1 MNKLAISFNWLKD
14 DDKFLSSMEKMSLN
28 IPLDTSEMEYLL
40 SCAVI
45 FLEEYRKDKRKNLYF
60 EIAYFIVLKSAINN
74 GEYEPLLDV
83 SSNFGLYPI
92 SNYIT
97 KNNLFTISAS
107 SEFSL
112 SYQLRKFEYNSI
124 IETYEQKKSRLE
136 LVKSDDEENCYIA
149 PTSFGKSSLI
159 TEIIREKQL
168 KKVAIIVPT
177 KSLLIQTY
185 KLVKNNFLS
194 RNIIFHDEMY
204 DGSDDFIAIFT
215 QERALR
221 LLKDESISFDLLI
234 IDEAHNLFN
243 YDSRS
248 LLLTRLIRRNRNR
261 NPKSV
266 NYYLSPLISD
276 SNNLRV
282 ENEQE
287 IFERKIIS
295 NIKEADIYE
304 YKESGE
310 VRKYNRFLDVFF
322 ESGYSENFLS
332 YIIENSKDKNF
343 LYLRFPKRV
352 EELSILLDSKLEFI
366 GSPSLM
372 ELSDVISMNVHEDF
386 YCVDY
391 IKKGLVYLHGKLPD
405 LIKEYLEFKFS
416 ENKEVKYVVANSVI
430 LEGVNLPVDNM
441 YIMNTNS
448 LDAKSLTNLIGRV
461 NRLNEVFDDER
472 RSLDKLMP
480 SVHFVNSEDFN
491 RKGGNMENQ
500 IRKLKSGV
508 FKDTL
513 ENPLLVNFDIDKM
526 KLDLEKAREENKL
539 ERVVTLER
547 KLDEYQEIKG
557 REDFLITSELDSHNR
572 VKRVLLESDILSVYF
587 NSEQMINKL
596 SNKVDTIVQHPTWKE
611 SHIIDRVYLLFIQG
625 LESYIVKKNFLRLQ
639 HEKARDF
646 YKMFTGNLHR
656 LSLKEHISDTIRY
669 FQSIKYLPQGREFY
683 IGESYGE
690 FGKINPDGK
699 FGKAVYL
706 DLATKSNKELANISL
721 VKIKIESDFV
731 SYTLNNFV
739 NVMYDLDIISEE
751 EYELYIYGTTNK
763 SNSEFVKLG
772 FSGSLINRL
781 DRDKQ
786 MSNLSINDHGLVEY
800 NDDFVN
806 YINVQDDLIKFEIGK
821 FIEI

>member
-1 MNKLAISFNWLKD
+1 MK
-14 DDKFLSSMEKMSLN
+14 KMSLN

-136 LVKSDDEENCYIA
+136 LVNSNDEENCYIA

-343 LYLRFPKRV
+343 LYLRAPKRV

-372 ELSDVISMNVHEDF
+372 ELSDVISMNVHKDF

-572 VKRVLLESDILSVYF
+572 VKKVLLESDILSVYF

-611 SHIIDRVYLLFIQG
+611 SHIIDQVYLLFIQG
-625 LESYIVKKNFLRLQ
+625 LESYIVKKDFLRLQ

-690 FGKINPDGK
+690 VGKINPDGK

-800 NDDFVN
+800 NDDFVK

>member
-1 MNKLAISFNWLKD
+1 MDNLAISFNWLKD
-14 DDKFLSSMEKMSLN
+14 DEVFFSSMQKMSLN
-28 IPLDTSEMEYLL
+28 APLETRDMEYML
-40 SCAVI
+40 SCAVL
-45 FLEEYRKDKRKNLYF
+45 FLEEYNKDKRKNLYF
-60 EIAYFIVLKSAINN
+60 EIAYFIVLKNAINN

-97 KNNLFTISAS
+97 KNKLYNSSFS

-112 SYQLRKFEYNSI
+112 LYQLRKFEYKSI
-124 IETYEQKKSRLE
+124 VETYDQKKSRLD
-136 LVKSDDEENCYIA
+136 LVNSHDEENCYIA

-159 TEIIREKQL
+159 TEIVNEKL
-168 KKVAIIVPT
+168 TPKVGIIVPT

-185 KLVKNNFLS
+185 KLIKNNFPK

-221 LLKDESISFDLLI
+221 LLKDESLSFDLLI

-248 LLLTRLIRRNRNR
+248 LLLTRLIRRNRKR
-261 NPKSV
+261 NPQSI

-276 SNNLRV
+276 SSNLKV
-282 ENEQE
+282 ENEQD
-287 IFERKIIS
+287 IFERRIIS
-295 NIKEADIYE
+295 NIKEPDIYE

-310 VRKYNRFLDVFF
+310 VRKYNRFLDFFF
-322 ESGYSENFLS
+322 ESGRSECFIS
-332 YIIENSKDKNF
+332 YIIENSKEKNF
-343 LYLRFPKRV
+343 LYLRAPKKV
-352 EELSILLDSKLEFI
+352 EELSIVLNSKLDFI
-366 GSPSLM
+366 DSTSLA
-372 ELSDVISMNVHEDF
+372 ELSEVISMNVHKDF

-416 ENKEVKYVVANSVI
+416 ENRDIKYVVANSVI

-441 YIMNTNS
+441 YILNTNS

-472 RSLDKLMP
+472 KSLDKLLP
-480 SVHFVNSEDFN
+480 SVHFVNSENFN
-491 RKGGNMENQ
+491 RKSGNMENQ

-513 ENPLLVNFDIDKM
+513 ENPLLVNFDIEKM
-526 KLDLEKAREENKL
+526 KLDLEKAKEGNNLGKIEI
-539 ERVVTLER
+539 LER
-547 KLDEYQEIKG
+547 KLNDYHQVKG
-557 REDFLITSELDSHNR
+557 KEDFLISSELDDNNK
-572 VKRVLLESDILSVYF
+572 VKRILLESDILSVYF
-587 NSEQMINKL
+587 NSEQIISKL
-596 SNKVDTIVQHPTWKE
+596 SEKVDNITQEPFWDRA
-611 SHIIDRVYLLFIQG
+611 HIIDKVYLFFIKDLENYLF
-625 LESYIVKKNFLRLQ
+625 KRDFLRLQ
-639 HEKARDF
+639 HQKARDF
-646 YKMFTGNLHR
+646 YKMFTSNLHR

-683 IGESYGE
+683 IGDSYGE
-690 FGKINPDGK
+690 VGKVNPDGRPGK
-699 FGKAVYL
+699 FVYL
-706 DLATKSNKELANISL
+706 DLASKSNKEIANIAL

-739 NVMYDLDIISEE
+739 NVMNDLGVISEE
-751 EYELYIYGTTNK
+751 EYDLYIYGTTNK
-763 SNSEFVKLG
+763 SNSDFVKLG
-772 FSGSLINRL
+772 LSGSLINKL
-781 DRDKQ
+781 DRDNQ
-786 MSNLSINDHGLVEY
+786 MINLSINEHGYVDY

-806 YINVQDDLIKFEIGK
+806 YLRDQDDLVKFEIGK
-821 FIEI
+821 FIDI

>member
-1 MNKLAISFNWLKD
+1 MNELTISFNWLKED
-14 DDKFLSSMEKMSLN
+14 EKFFSSMKKMSLN
-28 IPLDTSEMEYLL
+28 IPLDTREMEYLL
-40 SCAVI
+40 SCAVV
-45 FLEEYRKDKRKNLYF
+45 FLEEYRKDKRKSLYF
-60 EIAYFIVLKSAINN
+60 EIAYFIVLKIAINN
-74 GEYEPLLDV
+74 NEYEPLLDV

-92 SNYIT
+92 SNYIS
-97 KNNLFTISAS
+97 KNNLYTSSLS

-136 LVKSDDEENCYIA
+136 LVNSDDKENCYIA

-159 TEIIREKQL
+159 TEIIREKKL

-185 KLVKNNFLS
+185 KLVKNKFSS

-204 DGSDDFIAIFT
+204 DDSDDFIAIFT

-221 LLKDESISFDLLI
+221 ILKDESISFDLLI

-243 YDSRS
+243 YDPRS
-248 LLLTRLIRRNRNR
+248 LLLTRLIRRNRKR

-276 SNNLRV
+276 SNNLKI
-282 ENEQE
+282 ESNQE
-287 IFERKIIS
+287 IFERRIIN

-304 YKESGE
+304 YKESGA

-322 ESGYSENFLS
+322 ESGHSESFLS
-332 YIIENSKDKNF
+332 YIVENSKNKNF
-343 LYLRFPKRV
+343 LYLRAPKKV
-352 EELSILLDSKLEFI
+352 EGLSKLLDSKLDLI
-366 GSPSLM
+366 SSPNLM
-372 ELSDVISMNVHEDF
+372 ELSNVISKNVHTDF

-416 ENKEVKYVVANSVI
+416 KNKEVKYVIANSVI

-441 YIMNTNS
+441 YILNTNS
-448 LDAKSLTNLIGRV
+448 LDAKSITNLIGRV

-472 RSLDKLMP
+472 KSLDKLMP

-491 RKGGNMENQ
+491 RQGGNMENQ

-508 FKDTL
+508 FKDTID
-513 ENPLLVNFDIDKM
+513 NPLLVNFDIEKM
-526 KLDLEKAREENKL
+526 KLDLEKAREGNNLDK
-539 ERVVTLER
+539 VATLER
-547 KLDEYQEIKG
+547 KLGEYQEIKG
-557 REDFLITSELDSHNR
+557 REDFLITSELDSKNK

-587 NSEQMINKL
+587 NSEKMINTL
-596 SNKVDTIVQHPTWKE
+596 SNKIDTIDQHPTWKK
-611 SHIIDRVYLLFIQG
+611 SHIIDKVYLFFIQG
-625 LESYIVKKNFLRLQ
+625 LENHIVKKDFLRLQ

-646 YKMFTGNLHR
+646 YKMFTGDLHR

-669 FQSIKYLPQGREFY
+669 FQSIKHLPQGRQFY
-683 IGESYGE
+683 IGDSYGE
-690 FGKINPDGK
+690 VGKINPDGK
-699 FGKAVYL
+699 IGKAVYL

-721 VKIKIESDFV
+721 VKIKIESDFI

-739 NVMYDLDIISEE
+739 NVIYDLDLISEE

-786 MSNLSINDHGLVEY
+786 MSNLSINSHGLVEY

-806 YINVQDDLIKFEIGK
+806 YINIQDDLIKFEVGK
-821 FIEI
+821 FIDI

>member
-14 DDKFLSSMEKMSLN
+14 DDKFLSSMKKMSLN

-112 SYQLRKFEYNSI
+112 SYQLHKFEYNSI

-136 LVKSDDEENCYIA
+136 LVNSNDEENCYIA

-343 LYLRFPKRV
+343 LYLRAPKRV

-372 ELSDVISMNVHEDF
+372 ELSDVISMNVHKDF

-461 NRLNEVFDDER
+461 NRLNEVFDDQR

-500 IRKLKSGV
+500 IRKLKSGI

-572 VKRVLLESDILSVYF
+572 VKKVLLESDILSVYF

-625 LESYIVKKNFLRLQ
+625 LENYIVKKDFLRLQ

-690 FGKINPDGK
+690 VGKINPDGK

-800 NDDFVN
+800 NNDFVK

>member
-1 MNKLAISFNWLKD
+1 MK
-14 DDKFLSSMEKMSLN
+14 KMSLN

-136 LVKSDDEENCYIA
+136 LVNSNDEENCYIA

-343 LYLRFPKRV
+343 LYLRAPKRV

-372 ELSDVISMNVHEDF
+372 ELSDVISMNVHKDF

-461 NRLNEVFDDER
+461 NRLNEVFDDQR

-500 IRKLKSGV
+500 IRKLKSGI

-572 VKRVLLESDILSVYF
+572 VKKVLLESDILSVYF

-625 LESYIVKKNFLRLQ
+625 LENYIVKKDFLRLQ

-690 FGKINPDGK
+690 VGKINPDGK

-800 NDDFVN
+800 NNDFVK

>member
-1 MNKLAISFNWLKD
+1 
-14 DDKFLSSMEKMSLN
+14 MSLN

-731 SYTLNNFV
+731 SYMLNNFV

>member
-14 DDKFLSSMEKMSLN
+14 DDKFLSSMKKMSLN

-136 LVKSDDEENCYIA
+136 LVNSNDEENCYIA

-185 KLVKNNFLS
+185 KLLKNNFLS

-343 LYLRFPKRV
+343 LYLRAPKRV

-372 ELSDVISMNVHEDF
+372 ELSDVISMNVHKDF

-461 NRLNEVFDDER
+461 NRLNEVFDDQR

-500 IRKLKSGV
+500 IRKLKSGI

-572 VKRVLLESDILSVYF
+572 VKKVLLESDILSVYF

-625 LESYIVKKNFLRLQ
+625 LENYIVKKDFLRLQ

-690 FGKINPDGK
+690 VGKINPDGK

-800 NDDFVN
+800 NNDFVK

>member
-1 MNKLAISFNWLKD
+1 MK
-14 DDKFLSSMEKMSLN
+14 KMSLN

-97 KNNLFTISAS
+97 KHNLFTISTSA
-107 SEFSL
+107 EFSL

-136 LVKSDDEENCYIA
+136 LVNSDDEENCYIA

-322 ESGYSENFLS
+322 ESGYSDSFLS

-343 LYLRFPKRV
+343 LYLRAPKRV

-372 ELSDVISMNVHEDF
+372 ELSDVISMNVHKDF

-596 SNKVDTIVQHPTWKE
+596 SNKVDTIVQHPTWEE

-625 LESYIVKKNFLRLQ
+625 LESYIVKKDFLRLQ

-690 FGKINPDGK
+690 VGKINPDGK

-786 MSNLSINDHGLVEY
+786 MSNLSINEHGLVEY

-821 FIEI
+821 FIDI

>member
-1 MNKLAISFNWLKD
+1 MNNLAISFSWLKD
-14 DDKFLSSMEKMSLN
+14 DDKFFSSMKKMSLN
-28 IPLDTSEMEYLL
+28 TPLNAEEIEYLL
-40 SCAVI
+40 SCAVLFI
-45 FLEEYRKDKRKNLYF
+45 EEYHKDNRKHLYF
-60 EIAYFIVLKSAINN
+60 ELAYFIVLKSAINN
-74 GEYEPLLDV
+74 HEYEPLLDV

-97 KNNLFTISAS
+97 KHNLYSGSLS

-112 SYQLRKFEYNSI
+112 LYQLSKFEYNSI
-124 IETYEQKKSRLE
+124 IETYEQRSSRLQ
-136 LVKSDDEENCYIA
+136 LVNSDVEENCYIA

-159 TEIIREKQL
+159 TEIIREKNL
-168 KKVAIIVPT
+168 SKVAIIVPT

-185 KLVKNNFLS
+185 KLIKNNFS
-194 RNIIFHDEMY
+194 NRNIIFHDEMY
-204 DGSDDFIAIFT
+204 DGSDSFISIFT

-234 IDEAHNLFN
+234 IDEAHNLFS

-248 LLLTRLIRRNRNR
+248 LLLTRLIRRNRKRNR
-261 NPKSV
+261 NSV

-276 SNNLRV
+276 SNNLKV
-282 ENEQE
+282 ESEQE
-287 IFERKIIS
+287 IFEKKIIS

-322 ESGYSENFLS
+322 ESGRSDNYLN
-332 YIIENSKDKNF
+332 YIIENSKEKNF
-343 LYLRFPKRV
+343 LYLRAPKRV
-352 EELSILLDSKLEFI
+352 EELSILLDSKLEHI

-372 ELSDVISMNVHEDF
+372 ELSDVISMNVHKDF
-386 YCVDY
+386 YCVEY

-448 LDAKSLTNLIGRV
+448 LDGKSLTNLIGRV

-472 RSLDKLMP
+472 KSLDKLQP

-491 RKGGNMENQ
+491 RRGGNMENQ

-508 FKDTL
+508 FKDNL

-526 KLDLEKAREENKL
+526 KLDLEKAKEGSKI
-539 ERVVTLER
+539 ERVLTLEK
-547 KLDEYQEIKG
+547 KLAEYQEVKET
-557 REDFLITSELDSHNR
+557 EDFLVTSELDIKNR
-572 VKRVLLESDILSVYF
+572 VKRILLESDILSVYF
-587 NSEQMINKL
+587 SSGEMIDRL
-596 SNKVDTIVQHPTWKE
+596 SNKVDSISQHPEWDE
-611 SHIIDRVYLLFIQG
+611 SHIIDKVYLFFIQG
-625 LESYIVKKNFLRLQ
+625 LESYIFKKDFLRLQ
-639 HEKARDF
+639 HDKARDF

-656 LSLKEHISDTIRY
+656 LSLKEHISDTIGY
-669 FQSIKYLPQGREFY
+669 FQTIKYLPQGREFY
-683 IGESYGE
+683 IGDSYGE
-690 FGKINPDGK
+690 VGKINYDGK
-699 FGKAVYL
+699 VGKSVYL
-706 DLATKSNKELANISL
+706 DLATKSNKELANIAL

-731 SYTLNNFV
+731 SYTLNNFI
-739 NVMYDLDIISEE
+739 NVMYDLNLIPEE
-751 EYELYIYGTTNK
+751 EYEIYIYGTTNK

-772 FSGSLINRL
+772 FSGSLINKL
-781 DRDKQ
+781 DRDRQ
-786 MSNLSINDHGLVEY
+786 MENLSINDHGLVEY
-800 NDDFVN
+800 NGNFVN
-806 YINVQDDLIKFEIGK
+806 YIKSQDDLIKFEISK
-821 FIEI
+821 FIDI

>member
-14 DDKFLSSMEKMSLN
+14 DDKFLSSMKKMSLN

-45 FLEEYRKDKRKNLYF
+45 FLEEYSKDKRKNLYF

-97 KNNLFTISAS
+97 QNNLFTISTS

-136 LVKSDDEENCYIA
+136 LVNSNDEENCYIA

-343 LYLRFPKRV
+343 LYLRAPKRV

-372 ELSDVISMNVHEDF
+372 ELSDVISMNVHKDF

-480 SVHFVNSEDFN
+480 SVHFVNSKDFN

-572 VKRVLLESDILSVYF
+572 VKKVLLESDILSVYF

-625 LESYIVKKNFLRLQ
+625 LESYIVKKDFLRLQ

-690 FGKINPDGK
+690 VGKINPDGK

-800 NDDFVN
+800 NDDFVK

>member
-1 MNKLAISFNWLKD
+1 MK
-14 DDKFLSSMEKMSLN
+14 KMSLN

-136 LVKSDDEENCYIA
+136 LVNSNDEENCYIA

-343 LYLRFPKRV
+343 LYLRAPKRV

-372 ELSDVISMNVHEDF
+372 ELSDVISMNVHKDF

-572 VKRVLLESDILSVYF
+572 VKKVLLESDILSVYF

-625 LESYIVKKNFLRLQ
+625 LESYIVKKDFLRLQ

-690 FGKINPDGK
+690 VGKINPDGK

-800 NDDFVN
+800 NDDFVK

>member
-1 MNKLAISFNWLKD
+1 
-14 DDKFLSSMEKMSLN
+14 MSLN

>member
-1 MNKLAISFNWLKD
+1 MNNLAIYFNWLKD
-14 DDKFLSSMEKMSLN
+14 DKLFLSSMKKMTLN

-45 FLEEYRKDKRKNLYF
+45 FLEEYHKDKRKNLYF

-74 GEYEPLLDV
+74 SEYEPLLDV
-83 SSNFGLYPI
+83 SSNFGLYPV

-97 KNNLFTISAS
+97 KNNLFTSSLS

-112 SYQLRKFEYNSI
+112 LYQLRKFEYNSI

-136 LVKSDDEENCYIA
+136 LVSSDDEENCYIA

-159 TEIIREKQL
+159 TEIIREKQFN
-168 KKVAIIVPT
+168 KVAVIVPT

-185 KLVKNNFLS
+185 KLIKKNLS
-194 RNIIFHDEMY
+194 NRKIIFHDEMY

-221 LLKDESISFDLLI
+221 LLKDDSISFDLLI

-248 LLLTRLIRRNRNR
+248 ILLTRLIRRNRKR

-276 SNNLRV
+276 SNNLKI
-282 ENEQE
+282 ESQQE

-295 NIKEADIYE
+295 NIKEADIHE

-343 LYLRFPKRV
+343 LYLRAPKRV

-366 GSPSLM
+366 GSPSLI
-372 ELSDVISMNVHEDF
+372 ELSDVISLNVHKDF

-416 ENKEVKYVVANSVI
+416 KNKEVKYVVANSVI

-461 NRLNEVFDDER
+461 NRLNEVFDDKR
-472 RSLDKLMP
+472 KSLDKLMP
-480 SVHFVNSEDFN
+480 SVHFINSEHFN

-526 KLDLEKAREENKL
+526 KLELEKAREGNKL
-539 ERVVTLER
+539 EKVTILER
-547 KLDEYQEIKG
+547 KLNEYQEIKG
-557 REDFLITSELDSHNR
+557 REDFLIASELDNHNR
-572 VKRVLLESDILSVYF
+572 VKKVLLESDILSFYF
-587 NSEQMINKL
+587 NPEKMINQL
-596 SNKVDTIVQHPTWKE
+596 SNKVDTIDQHSTWKE
-611 SHIIDRVYLLFIQG
+611 SHIIDKVYLFFIQD
-625 LESYIVKKNFLRLQ
+625 LENHIIKKDFLRLQ

-646 YKMFTGNLHR
+646 YKMFTSNLHR
-656 LSLKEHISDTIRY
+656 LSLKEHISDTIKY
-669 FQSIKYLPQGREFY
+669 FQSIKNLPQGREFY

-690 FGKINPDGK
+690 VGKMNPDGK

-739 NVMYDLDIISEE
+739 NVMHDLDLISEK

-781 DRDKQ
+781 DRDNQ
-786 MSNLSINDHGLVEY
+786 MRNLSINEHGLIEY
-800 NDDFVN
+800 NDDFYK
-806 YINVQDDLIKFEIGK
+806 YINIQDDLIKFEIGK
-821 FIEI
+821 FIDI

>member
-14 DDKFLSSMEKMSLN
+14 DDKFLSSMKKMSLN

-136 LVKSDDEENCYIA
+136 LVNSNDEENCYIA

-343 LYLRFPKRV
+343 LYLRAPKRV

-372 ELSDVISMNVHEDF
+372 ELSDVISMNVHKDF

-461 NRLNEVFDDER
+461 NRLNEVFDDQR

-500 IRKLKSGV
+500 IRKLKSGI

-572 VKRVLLESDILSVYF
+572 VKKVLLESDILSVYF

-625 LESYIVKKNFLRLQ
+625 LESYIVKKDFLRLQ

-690 FGKINPDGK
+690 VGKINPDGK

-800 NDDFVN
+800 NNDFVK

>member
-14 DDKFLSSMEKMSLN
+14 DDKFLSSMKKMSLN

-136 LVKSDDEENCYIA
+136 LVNSNDEENCYIA

-343 LYLRFPKRV
+343 LYLRAPKRV

-372 ELSDVISMNVHEDF
+372 ELSDVISMNVHKDF

-572 VKRVLLESDILSVYF
+572 VKKVLLESDILSVYF

-625 LESYIVKKNFLRLQ
+625 LESYIVKKDFLRLQ

-690 FGKINPDGK
+690 VGKINPDGK

-800 NDDFVN
+800 NDDFVK

>member
-14 DDKFLSSMEKMSLN
+14 DDKFLSSMKKMSLN

-136 LVKSDDEENCYIA
+136 LVNSNDEENCYIA

-304 YKESGE
+304 YKKSGE

-343 LYLRFPKRV
+343 LYLRAPKRV

-372 ELSDVISMNVHEDF
+372 ELSDVISMNVHKDF

-572 VKRVLLESDILSVYF
+572 VKKVLLESDILSVYF

-625 LESYIVKKNFLRLQ
+625 LESYIVKKDFLRLQ

-690 FGKINPDGK
+690 VGKINPDGK
-699 FGKAVYL
+699 FGKAIYL

-800 NDDFVN
+800 NDDFVK

>member
-14 DDKFLSSMEKMSLN
+14 DDKFLSSMKKMSLN

-136 LVKSDDEENCYIA
+136 LVNSNDEENCYIA

-343 LYLRFPKRV
+343 LYLRAPKRV

-372 ELSDVISMNVHEDF
+372 ELSDVISMNVHKDF

-572 VKRVLLESDILSVYF
+572 VKKVLLESDILSVYF

-611 SHIIDRVYLLFIQG
+611 SHIIDQVYLLFIQG
-625 LESYIVKKNFLRLQ
+625 LESYIVKKDFLRLQ

-690 FGKINPDGK
+690 VGKINPDGK

-800 NDDFVN
+800 NDDFVK

>member
-1 MNKLAISFNWLKD
+1 MK
-14 DDKFLSSMEKMSLN
+14 KMSLN

-136 LVKSDDEENCYIA
+136 LVNSNDEENCYIA

-343 LYLRFPKRV
+343 LYLRAPKRV

-372 ELSDVISMNVHEDF
+372 ELSDVISMNVHKDF

-461 NRLNEVFDDER
+461 NRLNEVFDDQR

-500 IRKLKSGV
+500 IRKLKSGI

-572 VKRVLLESDILSVYF
+572 VKKVLLESDILSVYF

-625 LESYIVKKNFLRLQ
+625 LESYIVKKDFLRLQ

-690 FGKINPDGK
+690 VGKINPDGK

-800 NDDFVN
+800 NNDFVK

>member
-1 MNKLAISFNWLKD
+1 MK
-14 DDKFLSSMEKMSLN
+14 KMSLN

-136 LVKSDDEENCYIA
+136 LVNSNDEENCYIA

-304 YKESGE
+304 YKKSGE

-343 LYLRFPKRV
+343 LYLRAPKRV

-372 ELSDVISMNVHEDF
+372 ELSDVISMNVHKDF

-572 VKRVLLESDILSVYF
+572 VKKVLLESDILSVYF

-625 LESYIVKKNFLRLQ
+625 LESYIVKKDFLRLQ

-690 FGKINPDGK
+690 VGKINPDGK
-699 FGKAVYL
+699 FGKAIYL

-800 NDDFVN
+800 NDDFVK

>member
-1 MNKLAISFNWLKD
+1 MK
-14 DDKFLSSMEKMSLN
+14 KMSLN

-45 FLEEYRKDKRKNLYF
+45 FLEEYSKDKRKNLYF

-97 KNNLFTISAS
+97 QNNLFTISTS

-136 LVKSDDEENCYIA
+136 LVNSNDEENCYIA

-343 LYLRFPKRV
+343 LYLRAPKRV

-372 ELSDVISMNVHEDF
+372 ELSDVISMNVHKDF

-480 SVHFVNSEDFN
+480 SVHFVNSKDFN

-572 VKRVLLESDILSVYF
+572 VKKVLLESDILSVYF

-625 LESYIVKKNFLRLQ
+625 LESYIVKKDFLRLQ

-690 FGKINPDGK
+690 VGKINPDGK

-800 NDDFVN
+800 NDDFVK

>member
-1 MNKLAISFNWLKD
+1 MAISFNWLKD
-14 DDKFLSSMEKMSLN
+14 DEKFLSSMKKMSLN
-28 IPLDTSEMEYLL
+28 IPLDTGEMEYLL

-45 FLEEYRKDKRKNLYF
+45 FLEVYRKDKRKNLYF

-74 GEYEPLLDV
+74 DEYEPLLDV

-97 KNNLFTISAS
+97 KNNLYTSSLS

-112 SYQLRKFEYNSI
+112 LYQLRKFEYNSI
-124 IETYEQKKSRLE
+124 IETYDQKKSRVE
-136 LVKSDDEENCYIA
+136 LVNSDDEENCYIA

-185 KLVKNNFLS
+185 KLVKNNFSS

-204 DGSDDFIAIFT
+204 DGSDEFIAIFT

-221 LLKDESISFDLLI
+221 LLKDERISFDLLI

-248 LLLTRLIRRNRNR
+248 LLLTRLIRRNRKR

-276 SNNLRV
+276 SNNLKV
-282 ENEQE
+282 ESNQK

-295 NIKEADIYE
+295 NIKEPDIYE

-310 VRKYNRFLDVFF
+310 IRKYNRFLDVFF
-322 ESGYSENFLS
+322 ESGYSNSFLS

-343 LYLRFPKRV
+343 LYLRAPKRV
-352 EELSILLDSKLEFI
+352 EELAILLDSKLEFI
-366 GSPSLM
+366 SSPSLM
-372 ELSDVISMNVHEDF
+372 ELSDVISMNVHKDF

-416 ENKEVKYVVANSVI
+416 DNKEIKYVVANSVI

-472 RSLDKLMP
+472 KSLDKLMP

-526 KLDLEKAREENKL
+526 KLELEKARDENKL
-539 ERVVTLER
+539 ERVKTLKR

-557 REDFLITSELDSHNR
+557 REDFLITSELDSHNK
-572 VKRVLLESDILSVYF
+572 VKRVLLESDALSVYF

-596 SNKVDTIVQHPTWKE
+596 SNKVDTIVQHPIWKD
-611 SHIIDRVYLLFIQG
+611 SHIIDRVYLFFIQG
-625 LESYIVKKNFLRLQ
+625 LENYIVKKDFLRLQ

-683 IGESYGE
+683 IGDSYGE
-690 FGKINPDGK
+690 VGKINPDGS
-699 FGKAVYL
+699 FGKTVYL

-739 NVMYDLDIISEE
+739 NVMYDLDLVSEE

-772 FSGSLINRL
+772 LSGSLINRL

-800 NDDFVN
+800 NDDFVD
-806 YINVQDDLIKFEIGK
+806 YINAQDDLIKFEICK
-821 FIEI
+821 FIDI

>member
-14 DDKFLSSMEKMSLN
+14 DDKFLSSMKKMSLN

-136 LVKSDDEENCYIA
+136 LVNSNDEENCYIA

-343 LYLRFPKRV
+343 LYLRAPKRV

-372 ELSDVISMNVHEDF
+372 ELSDVISMNVHKDF

-461 NRLNEVFDDER
+461 NRLNEVFDDQR

-500 IRKLKSGV
+500 IRKLKSGI

-572 VKRVLLESDILSVYF
+572 VKKVLLESDILSVYF

-625 LESYIVKKNFLRLQ
+625 LENYIVKKDFLRLQ

-690 FGKINPDGK
+690 VGKINPDGK

-800 NDDFVN
+800 NNDFVK

>member
-1 MNKLAISFNWLKD
+1 MAISFNWLKD

>member
-1 MNKLAISFNWLKD
+1 
-14 DDKFLSSMEKMSLN
+14 MEKMSLN